1 MTKCFV
7 HIAEVV
13 LSNDEIRTDVE
24 VLKSGRLRQG
34 KKTEEF
40 E

>member
-1 MTKCFV
+1 MTKGFI
-7 HIAEVV
+7 HIVEVV
-13 LSNDEIRTDVE
+13 LSNDEIRTAVE